1 MSGTQKEAL
10 EAQNGGADQTVA
22 KSVAQTDDS
31 QTSDNDGGERPVR
44 NKLKET
50 TITSAPNQRGDSSR
64 ASSRGRK
71 RSFDDDEE
79 ENHEDDSGHRRKR
92 SRDSNTEEMADA
104 APVKETTAVTLKL
117 DEDQPEQP
125 QVQAQ
130 LQDSSSGLKKKRSRD
145 QLDKDEAKVEEKGEK
160 AEAKVFSE
168 SAASAE
174 KTTVTA
180 TAEGEP
186 EKKRHRDESKERGP
200 APLPSAFANT
210 SSVSPFANTSAV
222 SPFRSMAIS
231 TSKQSEDAKP
241 VTSPSAFA
249 SSGLAAFAGSEQSP
263 FGSLGASTPS
273 VFKSSTESTPA
284 GTDKPAATG
293 FAAAAKPSGFAGLG
307 GGFSGFGGGFG
318 AVAANSGGGL
328 TSFAAPGGSALPGS
342 SSAKPFGAEADSDEE
357 DDKDDEGGSGPAE
370 FEQDKTD
377 ERFYERQIETGE
389 EEEKTYFS
397 CKAKLFHFS
406 NREWRERGLGTFKVN
421 VKVTGGVEDKKGAR
435 MIMRADGVGRVMLN
449 TPLFKGMKVG
459 DAAGNEP
466 KSTKQIHLASLEDNR
481 SVPLL
486 LRVTRDLVFA
496 SARLKLTFSA
506 LSPLRTLRSALSN
519 GAGSIGDQ
527 NHDEQA
533 KSQQNLTADASATM
547 PQVQQSAEQTNAAKR
562 KRKQAGMVCEASN
575 PQSDIDRKVATLK
588 EEPAQSETAGST
600 SAPRQ
605 LGKRPKKSATN
616 AKRQQP
622 PRKPSSPWPNHFKHL
637 SRTHRALNLVYTFC
651 CTRKH
656 FATTFDNIKKAVQA
670 QSGTELTVEDI
681 AQIRVL
687 IPRAVRFE
695 YVDEARLD
703 VLSAGEREEVNGW
716 SGAVNTENGHGMD
729 GKAEVV
735 SVTHAL
741 LFEFLDG
748 DLKRERK
755 GVTAGTR
762 DKDED
767 LRMPVYSQKQMLSLI
782 EKRNGKFADAVD
794 AFLVRCEDEGVD
806 AVERLEEEKHGF
818 IPLLP
823 NDGTKTGAVDGLS
836 SKVKGPIPNY
846 RKTMAEIIEEI
857 RGLDWYTGQIVPDGH
872 RAFDAQP
879 AIYGDLKFALS
890 QDLVNALYNTKG
902 ITRFY
907 SHQAEAINNL
917 HDGQNVIVST
927 STSSGKSLIYQV
939 PMLHELEQ
947 DSNSRG
953 MYIFPT
959 KALAQDQ
966 KRSMQELLQYLNNLQ
981 GTIVETFD
989 GDTPMANRN
998 IIRDEARIIFTN
1010 PDMLHITI
1018 LPQES
1023 SWRTFLQHLKFVVVD
1038 ELHVYN
1044 GLFGSHVALIMRR
1057 LRRICAAV
1065 GNRHVRFI
1073 SCSAT
1078 VANPEEHMRTIF
1090 GVDDVQLID
1099 FDGSPCGR
1107 KEFLCWNTPFK
1118 DPGDPTSGRGDSVT
1132 EAARLFCQLIL
1143 RGARVI
1149 AFCRIRK
1156 LCEILL
1162 QAVRNEC
1169 ARLER
1174 PEVGNMIM
1182 GYRGGYN
1189 PQDRRRIE
1197 AEMFQGQLLGIVATN
1212 ALELGVDIGS
1222 LDAVITL
1229 GFPYSISNLRQQ
1241 SGRAGRRNKDSLS
1254 ILIGEHYPT
1263 DQFYMRNP
1271 EELFSKP
1278 NCELQVDLTN
1288 ELVLEG
1294 HVQCAAYELPI
1305 KSDDDQVYFGP
1316 QLSELASTRLV
1327 RDAMGFYHCHERF
1340 KPQPS
1345 RCVPIRDTEDQ
1356 HFAVI
1361 DTTNA
1366 QNVVLEEVE
1375 ASRAFF
1381 TLYEGGIFLH
1391 QGQTYLVKELNPDRF
1406 FARVV
1411 RVTVDWNTMQR
1422 DYTDIDPVE
1431 TEHMRLI
1438 TSPSTTTTTNT
1449 RSPEREK
1456 ESAIRAFFG
1465 PIRIHAVVYGFFKID
1480 KRGRIL
1486 DAVAVDNPPI
1496 TIMTKGMWLDVPKVA
1511 LEILQSRRLN
1521 IAAAIHAAEHAILS
1535 LLPSFVI
1542 SSPGDV
1548 RTECKVA
1555 KKELGKDLKRVVRRG
1570 DGDSD
1575 NDDIPVLKPPHRQRP
1590 ARLTF
1595 YDAKGGSCGSGIAR
1609 KAFEFIDSLLKRAV
1623 ARIEACVCVTPKGCL
1638 ECVCDERCK
1647 EMNSV
1652 MSKAGAGVVLR
1663 CLLGWE
1669 VDVEALPWGEVDEDD
1684 GGEMGELAG
1693 GLETVVLAREV
1704 PYRVPG

>member
-1 MSGTQKEAL
+1 MAPEMRKEL
-10 EAQNGGADQTVA
+10 DVENGVTNQTPA
-22 KSVAQTDDS
+22 DDS

-44 NKLKET
+44 NKLKKT
-50 TITSAPNQRGDSSR
+50 TITSAPNQRDDSSR

-71 RSFDDDEE
+71 RSYNSDEE
-79 ENHEDDSGHRRKR
+79 NPEDDTGHRRKR

-104 APVKETTAVTLKL
+104 APAKETTAVTLKL
-117 DEDQPEQP
+117 DEEQPEQA
-125 QVQAQ
+125 QAQ
-130 LQDSSSGLKKKRSRD
+130 AQAQDSTSGLKKKRSRD
-145 QLDKDEAKVEEKGEK
+145 QLDKDEAKVEDKAAKMEVKGS
-160 AEAKVFSE
+160 SE

-174 KTTVTA
+174 KTAATA

-186 EKKRHRDESKERGP
+186 EKKRHRDVLGERDP

-210 SSVSPFANTSAV
+210 SSVSPFANTSSV
-222 SPFRSMAIS
+222 SPFGSMAAS
-231 TSKQSEDAKP
+231 TSKQPEDAKP
-241 VTSPSAFA
+241 ATSPAAFA
-249 SSGLAAFAGSEQSP
+249 SSSLAAFAGSEQSP

-273 VFKSSTESTPA
+273 VFKSSTESIPA

-293 FAAAAKPSGFAGLG
+293 FAAAAKSSGFAGLG
-307 GGFSGFGGGFG
+307 GGFSGFSGGFG
-318 AVAANSGGGL
+318 AAAASSGGGL
-328 TSFAAPGGSALPGS
+328 TSFAAPGGSALLGN

-357 DDKDDEGGSGPAE
+357 DDKDDEGESGPAE

-377 ERFYERQIETGE
+377 ERFYERQSKLPDEYLFCALLIESIVETGE
-389 EEEKTYFS
+389 EEEKTYFT
-397 CKAKLFHFS
+397 CKAKLFHFT
-406 NREWRERGLGTFKVN
+406 NKEWRERGLGTFKVN
-421 VKVTGGVEDKKGAR
+421 VKVTDGVEDKKGAR

-466 KSTKQIHLASLEDNR
+466 KSTKQIHLASLEDSR

-486 LRVTRDLVFA
+486 LRTFDSHQPQWA
-496 SARLKLTFSA
+496 AQMARQKTKRTA
-506 LSPLRTLRSALSN
+506 LIT
-519 GAGSIGDQ
+519 GAGSAE
-527 NHDEQA
+527 NRNNAERERA
-533 KSQQNLTADASATM
+533 SSQHNLTTGASESAL
-547 PQVQQSAEQTNAAKR
+547 QVQQSAEHTSAARQKL
-562 KRKQAGMVCEASN
+562 AA
-575 PQSDIDRKVATLK
+575 
-588 EEPAQSETAGST
+588 EEESAQNETADPT
-600 SAPRQ
+600 SVPKQ
-605 LGKRPKKSATN
+605 PGKRPKKSAASN
-616 AKRQQP
+616 ERQQK
-622 PRKPSSPWPNHFKHL
+622 PRKPSTPWPDLFKHL
-637 SRTHRALNLVYTFC
+637 SRTHRALNIIYTFC

-670 QSGTELTVEDI
+670 QTGTELTIEDI
-681 AQIRVL
+681 ARVRVL

-695 YVDEARLD
+695 YVNEARLD
-703 VLSAGEREEVNGW
+703 VLSAGERELKGW
-716 SGAVNTENGHGMD
+716 GGAIDSENGSGMD
-729 GKAEVV
+729 GEAEIKLDGV
-735 SVTHAL
+735 SYAL

-748 DLKRERK
+748 DLKKERK
-755 GVTAGTR
+755 SVTAGAR

-794 AFLVRCEDEGVD
+794 AFLVGCEDEGVN
-806 AVERLEEEKHGF
+806 AVERLEGEKDRF
-818 IPLLP
+818 IPVLP
-823 NDGTKTGAVDGLS
+823 DNGTKKGLVDGLS
-836 SKVKGPIPNY
+836 SKVTGPIPRD

-857 RGLDWYTGQIVPDGH
+857 RCLDWYTGQIVPDGH

-879 AIYGDLKFALS
+879 AIYGDLRFALS

-907 SHQAEAINNL
+907 SHQAEAINHL
-917 HDGQNVIVST
+917 HDGRNVIIST

-966 KRSMQELLQYLNNLQ
+966 KRSMQELLQYLDSLQ
-981 GTIVETFD
+981 GTMVETFD

-998 IIRDEARIIFTN
+998 LIRDEARIIFTN

-1023 SWRTFLQHLKFVVVD
+1023 SWRTFLQNLKFVVVD

-1078 VANPEEHMRTIF
+1078 VANPEEHMRAIF
-1090 GVDDVQLID
+1090 GVDDVHLID

-1118 DPGDPTSGRGDSVT
+1118 DPGDPTSGRGDSVA

-1156 LCEILL
+1156 LCEVLL
-1162 QAVRNEC
+1162 QAVRSEC
-1169 ARLER
+1169 NRLER

-1182 GYRGGYN
+1182 GYRGGYS

-1254 ILIGEHYPT
+1254 ILIGERYPT

-1294 HVQCAAYELPI
+1294 HVQCAAFELPI
-1305 KSDDDQVYFGP
+1305 KPDDDQIYFGP
-1316 QLSELASTRLV
+1316 QLSEFASTRLV

-1340 KPQPS
+1340 RPQPS

-1366 QNVVLEEVE
+1366 RNVVLEEVE

-1422 DYTDIDPVE
+1422 DFTDIDPVE
-1431 TEHMRLI
+1431 TEHMQR
-1438 TSPSTTTTTNT
+1438 
-1449 RSPEREK
+1449 
-1456 ESAIRAFFG
+1456 AIRAFFG

-1480 KRGRIL
+1480 KRGRVL

-1511 LEILQSRRLN
+1511 LEILESRRLN
-1521 IAAAIHAAEHAILS
+1521 MAAAIHAAEHAILS

-1555 KKELGKDLKRVVRRG
+1555 KKELGKDLKKVVRRG
-1570 DGDSD
+1570 GGTGDQD
-1575 NDDIPVLKPPHRQRP
+1575 NIPVLKPPHRQRP

-1623 ARIEACVCVTPKGCL
+1623 ARIEACACVTPKGCL

-1669 VDVEALPWGEVDEDD
+1669 VDVEALPWGELDEDD

-1693 GLETVVLAREV
+1693 GLETVVLAKEV
-1704 PYRVPG
+1704 PYRGSE

>member
-1 MSGTQKEAL
+1 MASETQRETL
-10 EAQNGGADQTVA
+10 DVQNGVADQTPA
-22 KSVAQTDDS
+22 EDS
-31 QTSDNDGGERPVR
+31 QTSDNDSGERPVR

-71 RSFDDDEE
+71 RSFDDDEGD
-79 ENHEDDSGHRRKR
+79 NHDDDPGHRRKR

-104 APVKETTAVTLKL
+104 ASVKETTAVTLKL
-117 DEDQPEQP
+117 DENQPEQP
-125 QVQAQ
+125 QAQAQ
-130 LQDSSSGLKKKRSRD
+130 PQGSASGLKKKRSRD

-160 AEAKVFSE
+160 SEAKVSSE
-168 SAASAE
+168 SGAYAE
-174 KTTVTA
+174 KTAATA

-186 EKKRHRDESKERGP
+186 EKKRHRDESRERNST
-200 APLPSAFANT
+200 PLRNAFANT
-210 SSVSPFANTSAV
+210 SSVSPFANTSSV
-222 SPFRSMAIS
+222 SPFGSMATS
-231 TSKQSEDAKP
+231 TSKQPEDAKP
-241 VTSPSAFA
+241 TTSPSAFA
-249 SSGLAAFAGSEQSP
+249 SSSLAAFAGSEQSP
-263 FGSLGASTPS
+263 FGSLSTSTPS
-273 VFKSSTESTPA
+273 VFKSSTDSAPA
-284 GTDKPAATG
+284 VTDKS
-293 FAAAAKPSGFAGLG
+293 AAAKPSGFAGLG

-318 AVAANSGGGL
+318 AATASSGGGL
-328 TSFAAPGGSALPGS
+328 TSFAAPGGGSSLLGS

-357 DDKDDEGGSGPAE
+357 DDKDEEGESGPAE

-406 NREWRERGLGTFKVN
+406 NKEWRERGLGTFKVN
-421 VKVTGGVEDKKGAR
+421 VKVTDGVEDKKGAR

-459 DAAGNEP
+459 DAVGNEP
-466 KSTKQIHLASLEDNR
+466 KSTKQIHLASLEGNR

-486 LRVTRDLVFA
+486 LRVSHTSSYYGFVLGVYWNLSRG
-496 SARLKLTFSA
+496 ARGKLTG
-506 LSPLRTLRSALSN
+506 P
-519 GAGSIGDQ
+519 
-527 NHDEQA
+527 
-533 KSQQNLTADASATM
+533 
-547 PQVQQSAEQTNAAKR
+547 PVQQSAKQTNAAKR
-562 KRKQAGMVCEASN
+562 KRKQAGTDSEASN
-575 PQSDIDRKVATLK
+575 PQNDIDGKVATVE
-588 EEPAQSETAGST
+588 EEPAQSETADST
-600 SAPRQ
+600 SASNQ
-605 LGKRPKKSATN
+605 LGKRQKKSAPS

-622 PRKPSSPWPNHFKHL
+622 PRKPSSPWPDHFKHL
-637 SRTHRALNLVYTFC
+637 SRTHRALNLIYTFC

-681 AQIRVL
+681 ARIRVL

-703 VLSAGEREEVNGW
+703 VLSVGEREEVRGW
-716 SGAVNTENGHGMD
+716 GGAANTENVHGMD
-729 GKAEVV
+729 DEVEV
-735 SVTHAL
+735 QGVTHAL
-741 LFEFLDG
+741 LFEFQDG
-748 DLKRERK
+748 DLKKERK

-794 AFLVRCEDEGVD
+794 AFLVRCEDENVD

-818 IPLLP
+818 IPIP
-823 NDGTKTGAVDGLS
+823 PDDGTKPGFVDGLS
-836 SKVKGPIPNY
+836 SKAKGPIPKD
-846 RKTMAEIIEEI
+846 RKPMAEIIKEI
-857 RGLDWYTGQIVPDGH
+857 RGLDWV
-872 RAFDAQP
+872 FDAQP
-879 AIYGDLKFALS
+879 AIYGDLKFVLS

-902 ITRFY
+902 ITRLY
-907 SHQAEAINNL
+907 THQAEAINHL

-966 KRSMQELLQYLNNLQ
+966 KRSMQELLQYLDTLQ
-981 GTIVETFD
+981 GTMVETFD
-989 GDTPMANRN
+989 GDTPVANRN

-1078 VANPEEHMRTIF
+1078 VANPEEHMRAIF

-1118 DPGDPTSGRGDSVT
+1118 DPGDPTSGRGDSVA

-1169 ARLER
+1169 VRLER

-1182 GYRGGYN
+1182 GYRGGYS

-1254 ILIGEHYPT
+1254 ILIGERYPT

-1294 HVQCAAYELPI
+1294 HVQCAAFELPI
-1305 KSDDDQVYFGP
+1305 KPDDDQVYFGP
-1316 QLSELASTRLV
+1316 RLSEFASTRLV

-1340 KPQPS
+1340 RPQPS

-1366 QNVVLEEVE
+1366 RNVVLEEVE

-1422 DYTDIDPVE
+1422 DYTDIDPIE

-1438 TSPSTTTTTNT
+1438 TTRSTPTTTNT
-1449 RSPEREK
+1449 RSPEREREK
-1456 ESAIRAFFG
+1456 AIRAFFG

-1511 LEILQSRRLN
+1511 LEILESRRLN

-1555 KKELGKDLKRVVRRG
+1555 KKELSKDLKRVVRRG
-1570 DGDSD
+1570 DGDGG

-1623 ARIEACVCVTPKGCL
+1623 ARIEACVCVSPKGCL

-1647 EMNSV
+1647 EMNLV

-1669 VDVEALPWGEVDEDD
+1669 IDIEALPWGEVDEDD
-1684 GGEMGELAG
+1684 GVEMGELAG

-1704 PYRVPG
+1704 PYRGSG

>member
-1 MSGTQKEAL
+1 MARQKTKRA
-10 EAQNGGADQTVA
+10 ASFTGAGPA
-22 KSVAQTDDS
+22 
-31 QTSDNDGGERPVR
+31 EIR
-44 NKLKET
+44 NHAE
-50 TITSAPNQRGDSSR
+50 R
-64 ASSRGRK
+64 ASSQ
-71 RSFDDDEE
+71 
-79 ENHEDDSGHRRKR
+79 
-92 SRDSNTEEMADA
+92 NTL
-104 APVKETTAVTLKL
+104 TT
-117 DEDQPEQP
+117 
-125 QVQAQ
+125 
-130 LQDSSSGLKKKRSRD
+130 G
-145 QLDKDEAKVEEKGEK
+145 
-160 AEAKVFSE
+160 
-168 SAASAE
+168 ASA
-174 KTTVTA
+174 
-180 TAEGEP
+180 
-186 EKKRHRDESKERGP
+186 
-200 APLPSAFANT
+200 
-210 SSVSPFANTSAV
+210 
-222 SPFRSMAIS
+222 S
-231 TSKQSEDAKP
+231 T
-241 VTSPSAFA
+241 
-249 SSGLAAFAGSEQSP
+249 L
-263 FGSLGASTPS
+263 
-273 VFKSSTESTPA
+273 
-284 GTDKPAATG
+284 
-293 FAAAAKPSGFAGLG
+293 
-307 GGFSGFGGGFG
+307 
-318 AVAANSGGGL
+318 
-328 TSFAAPGGSALPGS
+328 
-342 SSAKPFGAEADSDEE
+342 
-357 DDKDDEGGSGPAE
+357 
-370 FEQDKTD
+370 
-377 ERFYERQIETGE
+377 
-389 EEEKTYFS
+389 
-397 CKAKLFHFS
+397 
-406 NREWRERGLGTFKVN
+406 
-421 VKVTGGVEDKKGAR
+421 
-435 MIMRADGVGRVMLN
+435 
-449 TPLFKGMKVG
+449 
-459 DAAGNEP
+459 
-466 KSTKQIHLASLEDNR
+466 
-481 SVPLL
+481 
-486 LRVTRDLVFA
+486 
-496 SARLKLTFSA
+496 
-506 LSPLRTLRSALSN
+506 
-519 GAGSIGDQ
+519 
-527 NHDEQA
+527 
-533 KSQQNLTADASATM
+533 
-547 PQVQQSAEQTNAAKR
+547 QVQQSAEHTNTARQKR
-562 KRKQAGMVCEASN
+562 KRDETVFETLDSQENIDGNVVTLEEES
-575 PQSDIDRKVATLK
+575 PQSQIADSTKVSK
-588 EEPAQSETAGST
+588 Q
-600 SAPRQ
+600 R
-605 LGKRPKKSATN
+605 GKRPKKSAASTE
-616 AKRQQP
+616 RQQQL
-622 PRKPSSPWPNHFKHL
+622 RKPSSPWPDHFKHL
-637 SRTHRALNLVYTFC
+637 SRTHRALNLIYTFC

-670 QSGTELTVEDI
+670 QTGTELTIEDI
-681 AQIRVL
+681 ARVRVL

-695 YVDEARLD
+695 YVNEARLD
-703 VLSAGEREEVNGW
+703 VLSAGEREVKGW
-716 SGAVNTENGHGMD
+716 GGAINNENGDSMD
-729 GKAEVV
+729 DEAEAKSDGV
-735 SVTHAL
+735 SYAL

-748 DLKRERK
+748 DLKKEK
-755 GVTAGTR
+755 KSLTSGTR

-806 AVERLEEEKHGF
+806 AVERLEGEKNGF
-818 IPLLP
+818 IPVLP
-823 NDGTKTGAVDGLS
+823 DDETQKRFTDGLS
-836 SKVKGPIPNY
+836 SKVRGPIPRD

-857 RGLDWYTGQIVPDGH
+857 RSLDWYTGQIVPDGH
-872 RAFDAQP
+872 RAFEAQP

-907 SHQAEAINNL
+907 SHQAEAINHL

-966 KRSMQELLQYLNNLQ
+966 KRSMQELLLYLNNLQ
-981 GTIVETFD
+981 GTMVETFD

-998 IIRDEARIIFTN
+998 LIRDEARIIFTN

-1023 SWRTFLQHLKFVVVD
+1023 SWRTFLQNLKFVVVD

-1078 VANPEEHMRTIF
+1078 VANPEEHMRAIF

-1118 DPGDPTSGRGDSVT
+1118 DPGDPTSGRGDSVA

-1156 LCEILL
+1156 LCEVLL
-1162 QAVRNEC
+1162 QAVRSEC
-1169 ARLER
+1169 NRLER

-1182 GYRGGYN
+1182 GYRGGYS

-1254 ILIGEHYPT
+1254 ILIGERYPT
-1263 DQFYMRNP
+1263 DQYYMRNP

-1294 HVQCAAYELPI
+1294 HVQCAAFELPI
-1305 KSDDDQVYFGP
+1305 KPDDDQIYFGP
-1316 QLSELASTRLV
+1316 QLSEIASTRLV

-1340 KPQPS
+1340 RPQPS

-1366 QNVVLEEVE
+1366 RNVVLEEVE

-1422 DYTDIDPVE
+1422 DFTDIDPIE

-1438 TSPSTTTTTNT
+1438 TSSSPTTTTKITDPSST
-1449 RSPEREK
+1449 RSLEREK
-1456 ESAIRAFFG
+1456 ERAIRAFFG

-1511 LEILQSRRLN
+1511 LEILESRRLN

-1555 KKELGKDLKRVVRRG
+1555 KKELGKDLKKVVRRG
-1570 DGDSD
+1570 GVVGDQD
-1575 NDDIPVLKPPHRQRP
+1575 NIPVLKPPHRQRP

-1623 ARIEACVCVTPKGCL
+1623 ARIEACACVTPKGCL

-1669 VDVEALPWGEVDEDD
+1669 VDVEALPWGELDEDD

-1693 GLETVVLAREV
+1693 GLETVVLAREI
-1704 PYRVPG
+1704 PYRGSELD

>member
-10 EAQNGGADQTVA
+10 EAQNGGADQT
-22 KSVAQTDDS
+22 QTDDS

-104 APVKETTAVTLKL
+104 AP
-117 DEDQPEQP
+117 DQPEQP

-222 SPFRSMAIS
+222 SPFGSMATS

-486 LRVTRDLVFA
+486 LRVSHISSYYDFV
-496 SARLKLTFSA
+496 
-506 LSPLRTLRSALSN
+506 
-519 GAGSIGDQ
+519 
-527 NHDEQA
+527 
-533 KSQQNLTADASATM
+533 
-547 PQVQQSAEQTNAAKR
+547 
-562 KRKQAGMVCEASN
+562 
-575 PQSDIDRKVATLK
+575 DIDRKVATLK

-670 QSGTELTVEDI
+670 QSGTELRVEDI

-794 AFLVRCEDEGVD
+794 AFLVKCEDEGVD

-857 RGLDWYTGQIVPDGH
+857 RGLDW
-872 RAFDAQP
+872 AFDAQP

-989 GDTPMANRN
+989 GDTPVANRN

-1182 GYRGGYN
+1182 GYRGGYS

>member
-1 MSGTQKEAL
+1 MASETRKDAL
-10 EAQNGGADQTVA
+10 EVQSGVSNQTPA
-22 KSVAQTDDS
+22 DDS

-50 TITSAPNQRGDSSR
+50 TITSTPNQRDDSSR

-71 RSFDDDEE
+71 RSFDGDEE
-79 ENHEDDSGHRRKR
+79 ENHDDDSGHRRKR
-92 SRDSNTEEMADA
+92 SRDSITEEMADA
-104 APVKETTAVTLKL
+104 ARVKETTAVTLKL
-117 DEDQPEQP
+117 DEDRPEQP
-125 QVQAQ
+125 RPQAQ
-130 LQDSSSGLKKKRSRD
+130 DSASGLKKKRSRD
-145 QLDKDEAKVEEKGEK
+145 QLDRDEAKVEEKAEK
-160 AEAKVFSE
+160 AEAKISSE
-168 SAASAE
+168 SGASAE
-174 KTTVTA
+174 KTAATA
-180 TAEGEP
+180 TTEGEP
-186 EKKRHRDESKERGP
+186 EKKRHRDESRERDP

-210 SSVSPFANTSAV
+210 SSVSPFANTSSV
-222 SPFRSMAIS
+222 SPFGSMTTS
-231 TSKQSEDAKP
+231 TSKQPEDAKP
-241 VTSPSAFA
+241 ATSPSAFA
-249 SSGLAAFAGSEQSP
+249 SSSLAAFAGSEQSP

-273 VFKSSTESTPA
+273 VFKASTESTA
-284 GTDKPAATG
+284 AAIDKPAATG
-293 FAAAAKPSGFAGLG
+293 FAAAAKQSGFAGLG

-318 AVAANSGGGL
+318 AAAASSGGGL
-328 TSFAAPGGSALPGS
+328 TSFAATSGSVLLGS
-342 SSAKPFGAEADSDEE
+342 SSAKPFGVQTDSDEDE
-357 DDKDDEGGSGPAE
+357 GKDDEEESGPVE

-377 ERFYERQIETGE
+377 DRFYERQIETGE

-406 NREWRERGLGTFKVN
+406 NKEWRERGLGTFKVN
-421 VKVTGGVEDKKGAR
+421 VKVTDGIEDKKGAR

-459 DAAGNEP
+459 DAAGHEP

-486 LRVTRDLVFA
+486 LRYMIALHLPLNQSALFRSWLYRNSEPRDCVFF
-496 SARLKLTFSA
+496 SARLESTLSHHSSLADNTVPLHPQWGAQMAGQKTKRTPYSA
-506 LSPLRTLRSALSN
+506 GVGPVGN
-519 GAGSIGDQ
+519 Q
-527 NHDEQA
+527 NHDKQA
-533 KSQQNLTADASATM
+533 ESQQNLTTDASATT
-547 PQVQQSAEQTNAAKR
+547 PQKQQSVGYTIAAKR
-562 KRKQAGMVCEASN
+562 KRE
-575 PQSDIDRKVATLK
+575 T
-588 EEPAQSETAGST
+588 AQSETTDST
-600 SAPRQ
+600 SAPKQ
-605 LGKRPKKSATN
+605 PGKRPKKLVAST
-616 AKRQQP
+616 KKQQP
-622 PRKPSSPWPNHFKHL
+622 PRKPFFSWPDHFKRL
-637 SRTHRALNLVYTFC
+637 SRTHRALNLIYTFC

-670 QSGTELTVEDI
+670 QSGTVLTVEDVARI
-681 AQIRVL
+681 QVL

-695 YVDEARLD
+695 YVDKARLD
-703 VLSAGEREEVNGW
+703 VLSAGEREEVKGW
-716 SGAVNTENGHGMD
+716 AA
-729 GKAEVV
+729 AEVDG
-735 SVTHAL
+735 VTHAL

-748 DLKRERK
+748 DLRKERK
-755 GVTAGTR
+755 GTTAGTR
-762 DKDED
+762 DKDDD

-794 AFLVRCEDEGVD
+794 AFLVKCEDEGVD
-806 AVERLEEEKHGF
+806 AVERLEAEKDGF
-818 IPLLP
+818 IPVLP
-823 NDGTKTGAVDGLS
+823 DR
-836 SKVKGPIPNY
+836 PIPKD
-846 RKTMAEIIEEI
+846 RKTMTEIIEEI
-857 RGLDWYTGQIVPDGH
+857 RSLDW
-872 RAFDAQP
+872 AFDAQP
-879 AIYGDLKFALS
+879 AVYGDLKFALS

-907 SHQAEAINNL
+907 SHQAEAINHL
-917 HDGQNVIVST
+917 YDGQNVIVST

-947 DSNSRG
+947 DSSSRG

-966 KRSMQELLQYLNNLQ
+966 KRSMQELLQYLDNLQ
-981 GTIVETFD
+981 GTMVETFD
-989 GDTPMANRN
+989 GDTPMAIRN
-998 IIRDEARIIFTN
+998 VIRDEARIIFTN

-1044 GLFGSHVALIMRR
+1044 GLFGSHVAFIMRR

-1065 GNRHVRFI
+1065 GNQHVRFI

-1078 VANPEEHMRTIF
+1078 VANPEEHMRAIF
-1090 GVDDVQLID
+1090 GVDNMQLID

-1118 DPGDPTSGRGDSVT
+1118 DPGDPTSGRGDSVG

-1149 AFCRIRK
+1149 AFCRARK

-1169 ARLER
+1169 IRLER

-1182 GYRGGYN
+1182 GYRGGYS

-1197 AEMFQGQLLGIVATN
+1197 AEMFRGQLLGIVATN

-1254 ILIGEHYPT
+1254 ILIGERYPT

-1278 NCELQVDLTN
+1278 NCELQVDLSN

-1294 HVQCAAYELPI
+1294 HVQCAAFELPI
-1305 KSDDDQVYFGP
+1305 NPEDDQVYFGP
-1316 QLSELASTRLV
+1316 QLSEFASTRLV

-1340 KPQPS
+1340 RPQPS

-1366 QNVVLEEVE
+1366 KNVVLEEVE

-1431 TEHMRLI
+1431 TENMRLI

-1449 RSPEREK
+1449 RSPKREEEK
-1456 ESAIRAFFG
+1456 AIRAFFG

-1511 LEILQSRRLN
+1511 LEILESRRLN

-1555 KKELGKDLKRVVRRG
+1555 KKELGKDLKRVLRRG
-1570 DGDSD
+1570 GGDGD
-1575 NDDIPVLKPPHRQRP
+1575 NDDIPMLKPPHRQRP

-1623 ARIEACVCVTPKGCL
+1623 ARIEACVCATPKGCL

-1669 VDVEALPWGEVDEDD
+1669 VDVEALPWGEVNEDD
-1684 GGEMGELAG
+1684 GGEIGELAG

-1704 PYRVPG
+1704 PCRGPG